1 MLGAP
6 EEEREPI
13 QCLALQPLLAAVVA
27 ERTGL
32 VVVLSLVVV
41 VVLAVAARVIPLVA
55 LLFLTQ
61 LLEAQVL
68 LGKGL
73 LAARVLHKPL
83 LERPG
88 LGVAAA
94 VQVQ

>member
-1 MLGAP
+1 MLLAP

-27 ERTGL
+27 VL
-32 VVVLSLVVV
+32 LVIVVVLSLGVVV
-41 VVLAVAARVIPLVA
+41 ALAAAARVGQVVA
-55 LLFLTQ
+55 LVFLTQ

-68 LGKGL
+68 LGKVL
-73 LAARVLHKPL
+73 LAAQVLHKAL
-83 LERPG
+83 LDLLSLR
-88 LGVAAA
+88 VAAA